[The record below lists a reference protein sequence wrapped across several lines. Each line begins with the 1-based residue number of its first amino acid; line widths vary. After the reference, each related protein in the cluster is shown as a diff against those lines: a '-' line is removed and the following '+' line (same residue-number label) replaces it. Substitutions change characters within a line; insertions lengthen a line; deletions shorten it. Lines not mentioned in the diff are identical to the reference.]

1 MATTIDRIYNYFEYN
16 KLLHVLFVFDPMD
29 TISIELMGLA
39 WKPGFRY
46 VEFDGKSWFN
56 MKYHLETD
64 WKDDKVVLVFHLPY
78 PETMDQM
85 LEFPLMD
92 LLVANA
98 TYREES
104 YAEFME
110 QYGLPQSMEVFV
122 SNHIGELQPKKFTD
136 VLKAYYN
143 PTDFTVDN
151 ICRGFISVYL
161 KQKNVLNW
169 DRIIARI
176 IILGKAEK
184 KKDRDAFFR
193 QLMSNKDAEEALQ
206 SRLESITGQRYLPNT
221 EEKVKN
227 VAEAIKYNNICQ
239 NLPQNPNDRYRCYKI
254 RDGLTLSRFNQTM
267 ENLRNDG
274 QLAGVFQQAIDEL
287 GKGILEEELI
297 RTYGVNAPFNQIT
310 DSLCWPILR
319 QIIHDLMPQQS
330 HIALTRLQPMVDEHK
345 LTLDATSEES
355 ITTLC
360 CIANYFVK
368 ANATGSLVLSSPDEY
383 VSKYA
388 QEYYLIDTYYRL
400 SLEHFYNLDPAV
412 CLIYDDIQELKLKMD
427 LHYSQKC
434 NDLNT
439 EWIKCIQEYGNT
451 FSEIHLPKQQ
461 NFYQDHLELS
471 RTKQVV
477 IVSDAMRYEVA
488 MELMQELS
496 KEKHPH
502 TISAAL
508 AMLPTE
514 TKYCKTALLPHAKL
528 TLNGGE
534 MLLDGN
540 SVSSTDLRTS
550 QISQFKTGGVCI
562 DSKVL
567 MAKSQAE
574 RRDVMKAP
582 LIYVLHD
589 RIDKEG
595 HDQSGKEL
603 TKACRET
610 VTELAALVHHIHM
623 TLNITEIF
631 ITADHGFLYEDKTF
645 AEKDKHPLQEEGI
658 EKKTRY
664 YLTASKDV
672 MPGIAKFDLEKV
684 SGIEGSGLK
693 IAVPIGTNR
702 VMAAGGYNFA
712 HGGASLQELIIP
724 VVHSTLKRTDDRNTV
739 TVSLANGQ
747 QELAIQSSLLKFR
760 LLQNEAVSADLKPLD
775 IIYAV
780 YANGNP
786 ITRVEK
792 VTLDSTSEVPQDRT
806 KEFTLTVQHVPAGVS
821 ILELRVYAD
830 SDHLNPLISRNVRNA
845 TLIEMDF

>member
-1 MATTIDRIYNYFEYN
+1 MANTIDKIYSYFN
-16 KLLHVLFVFDPMD
+16 HNPQLRVLFIFDPLD
-29 TISIELMGLA
+29 SITMELMGIE
-39 WKPGFRY
+39 WRSGFRH

-64 WKDDKVVLVFHLPY
+64 WKDDKVVLVLHQMY
-78 PETMDQM
+78 PETPEQM
-85 LEFPLMD
+85 LEFPLLD

-110 QYGLPQSMEVFV
+110 QYGLPQSMEIFV
-122 SNHIGELQPKKFTD
+122 SNHIDELRQKKYAD

-143 PTDFTVDN
+143 PTDFTLDN

-176 IILGKAEK
+176 IILGEVEK
-184 KKDRDAFFR
+184 KKERDAFFR
-193 QLMSNKDAEEALQ
+193 QLMGNKDADEALQ
-206 SRLESITGQRYLPNT
+206 SRLESITGQRYMPNT

-239 NLPQNPNDRYRCYKI
+239 ELPHNPNDRYLAYKI
-254 RDGLTLSRFNQTM
+254 RNSLTLSRLNQLM
-267 ENLRNDG
+267 ENLRNDV
-274 QLAGVFQQAIDEL
+274 QLGNEFQKAINEL

-297 RTYGVNAPFNQIT
+297 RTYGVDASFNQIT

-319 QIIHDLMPQQS
+319 QTISDLMPQQS
-330 HIALTRLQPMVDEHK
+330 HVALTRLQPMVDEHK
-345 LTLDATSEES
+345 LTLDATAEES

-360 CIANYFVK
+360 YIANYFVK

-383 VSKYA
+383 ISKYT
-388 QEYYLIDTYYRL
+388 QEYYLVDTYYRL
-400 SLEHFYNLDPAV
+400 SLEHFYNLDPAK
-412 CLIYDDIQELKLKMD
+412 CLIYDDIRKLKLQMD

-434 NDLNT
+434 NEMNT
-439 EWIKCIQEYGNT
+439 EWIKCLKEYGKT
-451 FSEIHLPKQQ
+451 FSEVHIPKQQ
-461 NFYQDHLELS
+461 DFYHDHLELS
-471 RTKQVV
+471 RMKQVV

-502 TISAAL
+502 TIEGAL

-514 TKYCKTALLPHAKL
+514 TKYCKTAMLPHDKL
-528 TLNGGE
+528 TLNGTE

-540 SVSSTDLRTS
+540 SVSSTDLRSS
-550 QISQFKTGGVCI
+550 QINRFKSGGVCI
-562 DSKVL
+562 DSKTL
-567 MAKSQAE
+567 MSKGLAE
-574 RRDVMKAP
+574 RREIMKAP

-589 RIDKEG
+589 KIDKEG
-595 HDQSGKEL
+595 HDQSGIEL

-610 VTELAALVHHIHM
+610 VNELADLVHHIHM
-623 TLNITEIF
+623 SLNISDIF
-631 ITADHGFLYEDKTF
+631 ITSDHGFLYEDKVF
-645 AEKDKHPLQEEGI
+645 AEKDKHQMQEEGI

-664 YLTASKDV
+664 YLTKSKDDKQ
-672 MPGIAKFDLEKV
+672 GIIKFDLENV
-684 SGIEGSGLK
+684 SGILDSGLK
-693 IAVPIGTNR
+693 IAVPVGTNR
-702 VMAAGGYNFA
+702 MAAAGGYNFA

-724 VVHSTLKRTDDRNTV
+724 VIHSTLKRTDDRGNV
-739 TVSLANGQ
+739 TVSLASGQ

-775 IIYAV
+775 ITYAV
-780 YANGNP
+780 YANGQP
-786 ITRVEK
+786 ITNIEK
-792 VTLDSTSEVPQDRT
+792 VTLDSTSDVTQERMR
-806 KEFTLTVQHVPAGVS
+806 EFTLTVQHVPAGAS
-821 ILELRVYAD
+821 ILELRIYAE
-830 SDHLNPLISRNVRNA
+830 SDNLNPLISRNVRNA